1 MSCLAEFQNSTI
13 FDHDFGFHCSTFD
26 KSLKIVRVVFAKSWL
41 NDGLIKRDPNK
52 LGTRKAHPSAVGVA
66 EDTIYIQFRVG
77 FQTQLMGTT
86 KNIHTVSKKHSHDI
100 RP

>member
-1 MSCLAEFQNSTI
+1 LAEFQNSTI
-13 FDHDFGFHCSTFD
+13 FDDFGFHCSTFD
-26 KSLKIVRVVFAKSWL
+26 KSLKIVCVVFAKSWL
-41 NDGLIKRDPNK
+41 NNGLIKRDPNK

-86 KNIHTVSKKHSHDI
+86 KKHSHSKQKAFHDI